1 MNNIDDTDKS
11 TLITFSTCFYI
22 LKAKFDVYTYVNWIN
37 NFLSLVTYENNF
49 NLVIY
54 TDRASSKHIYSNPN
68 VINNPKI
75 KVIIKPLEDFYNYK
89 YKEKWINNHHINV
102 LLKDKVDWRVNMLWS
117 EKVWFVKETVN
128 NKYFDTEFY
137 GWCDIGYF
145 RNRLNDLNTIKI
157 KNWPNPNK
165 LESFDKNKIHYSC
178 VNNNNNF
185 MDYLYSII
193 INKNSNGVP
202 IVDIP
207 YNQISIAGG
216 FFIIHKNKINWWCST
231 YDEKLKL
238 YFDNRLLVKD
248 DQIILVDC
256 IFSDTTNFSLYK
268 ENNQN
273 YDNWFLFQRL
283 LL

>member
-1 MNNIDDTDKS
+1 
-11 TLITFSTCFYI
+11 
-22 LKAKFDVYTYVNWIN
+22 
-37 NFLSLVTYENNF
+37 
-49 NLVIY
+49 
-54 TDRASSKHIYSNPN
+54 
-68 VINNPKI
+68 
-75 KVIIKPLEDFYNYK
+75 
-89 YKEKWINNHHINV
+89 
-102 LLKDKVDWRVNMLWS
+102 
-117 EKVWFVKETVN
+117 
-128 NKYFDTEFY
+128 
-137 GWCDIGYF
+137 
-145 RNRLNDLNTIKI
+145 
-157 KNWPNPNK
+157 
-165 LESFDKNKIHYSC
+165 
-178 VNNNNNF
+178 

-256 IFSDTTNFSLYK
+256 IFSDTKNFSLYK